1 MNYGLDSGGI
11 QMKRRHFIVASGF
24 GALAARAPDFQTS
37 ASNKPR
43 WQPDGAGRLTTIGV
57 LTPQGDARPESEIK
71 AMAPDGVAVHSSI
84 VHWLHDPSRTD
95 NFRRF
100 LDPPHLDNAAE
111 LLSSFAPSSVILGFS
126 STSYIDGPSGDPRLV
141 ARLEKATK
149 GIPVILPT
157 LAFAEALRFL
167 HIRRIAIV
175 HPPWF
180 SEETNLMGRDYF
192 QKVGFEVVSCMRIG
206 PSRRLSE
213 LSPAEVYEWV
223 VANVHSRA
231 EAVVLSGN
239 GARTIGA
246 INALEKRLKRPVLTA
261 NQVPLWSALRRIGLA
276 SRVRTYGRVFT
287 AS

>member
-1 MNYGLDSGGI
+1 
-11 QMKRRHFIVASGF
+11 MKRRHFIAATGL
-24 GALAARAPDFQTS
+24 GALAVHAPYSQSVSDKS
-37 ASNKPR
+37 R
-43 WQPDGAGRLTTIGV
+43 WQPDGSGRLTTIGV

-84 VHWLHDPSRTD
+84 VHWIRDPSRAD

-100 LDPPHLDNAAE
+100 LEPPHLDNAAE
-111 LLSSFAPSSVILGFS
+111 LLSSFQPSSVILGFS
-126 STSYIDGPSGDPRLV
+126 STSYIDGPDGDPPLV
-141 ARLEKATK
+141 SRIEKATK

-180 SEETNLMGRDYF
+180 AEETNLMGRDYF
-192 QKVGFEVVSCMRIG
+192 QKVGFEVLSCKRME

-223 VANVHSRA
+223 IANTPGRA
-231 EAVVLSGN
+231 ETVLLSGN
-239 GARTIGA
+239 GARTVGA
-246 INALEKRLKRPVLTA
+246 ISALEKRLRKPVLTA
-261 NQVPLWSALRRIGLA
+261 NQIPLWSALRRVGLA
-276 SRVRTYGRVFT
+276 SKVRNYGRVFT
-287 AS
+287 AT

>member
-1 MNYGLDSGGI
+1 
-11 QMKRRHFIVASGF
+11 MKRRHFIAASGF
-24 GALAARAPDFQTS
+24 GALAARAANFQT
-37 ASNKPR
+37 AVSNKPR

-84 VHWLHDPSRTD
+84 VHWIRDPSRTD

-100 LDPPHLDNAAE
+100 LEPPHLDNAAE
-111 LLSSFAPSSVILGFS
+111 LLSSFAPSSVILGFT
-126 STSYIDGPSGDPRLV
+126 STSYIDGPAGDPMLV
-141 ARLEKATK
+141 TRIEKATK

-157 LAFAEALRFL
+157 LAFAEALRYL
-167 HIRRIAIV
+167 NARRVAIV

-180 SEETNLMGRDYF
+180 SEEANSLGRDYF
-192 QKVGFEVVSCMRIG
+192 QKVGFDVVSSRRIE

-213 LSPAEVYEWV
+213 LSPAEVFDWV
-223 VANVHSRA
+223 VTNMPAQA
-231 EAVVLSGN
+231 EAVLLGGN
-239 GARTIGA
+239 GARTVGA

-261 NQVPLWSALRRIGLA
+261 NQVPLWSALRRVGLA
-276 SRVRTYGRVFT
+276 SKVRNYGRVFT